1 MPHVPKL
8 VYLQKTYERLQP
20 LKLHDLKSRDK
31 LIKFILIFTRLMG
44 TKFGRI
50 LISGRMLRT

>member
-1 MPHVPKL
+1 MPHVPRL
-8 VYLQKTYERLQP
+8 VYLQKTYERLQL

-31 LIKFILIFTRLMG
+31 LIKFILIFTRLVG

-50 LISGRMLRT
+50 LISGRML